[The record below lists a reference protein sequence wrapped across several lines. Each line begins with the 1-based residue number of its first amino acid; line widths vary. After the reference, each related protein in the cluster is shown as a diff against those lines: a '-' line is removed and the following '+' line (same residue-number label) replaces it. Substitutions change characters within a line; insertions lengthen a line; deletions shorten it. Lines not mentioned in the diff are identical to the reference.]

1 MQLKTYLASLALAL
15 SAAGCAQAQ
24 QSSPPAGARPSE
36 AGETISIPQPPA
48 TAWFGFS
55 HEVRNMGRPVITGVR
70 PGSPAAEA
78 GLSAGDVILSVD
90 GQDTEE
96 RLPNFRIATPGRRY
110 ILRVRRGE
118 EEREVAIVAAPPRT
132 PSTRP

>member
-15 SAAGCAQAQ
+15 SATGCAQAQ
-24 QSSPPAGARPSE
+24 QSPPPAGARPSE
-36 AGETISIPQPPA
+36 GETILIPQPPA

-78 GLSAGDVILSVD
+78 GLTVGDVILSVD

-96 RLPNFRIATPGRRY
+96 RLPNFRIATPGRQY
-110 ILRVRRGE
+110 VLRVRRGG